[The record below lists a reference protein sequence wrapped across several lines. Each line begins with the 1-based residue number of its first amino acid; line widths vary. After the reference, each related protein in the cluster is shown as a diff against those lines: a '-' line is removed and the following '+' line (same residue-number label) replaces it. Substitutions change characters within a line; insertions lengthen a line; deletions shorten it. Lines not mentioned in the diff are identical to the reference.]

1 MSGGGDAVFYAER
14 VDAEGVLHNVF
25 VRRETGERIEV
36 ALADTATYSKAGSS
50 GMHFVTL
57 FNGRRYEGVPG
68 HSDFRVIEFSEHGI
82 PIVTPEQTFGAPK

>member
-14 VDAEGVLHNVF
+14 VDAGGRAAQR
-25 VRRETGERIEV
+25 VRAARDRRAGSKL
-36 ALADTATYSKAGSS
+36 ALADTATYSKAAAD

-68 HSDFRVIEFSEHGI
+68 HA
-82 PIVTPEQTFGAPK
+82 TTFA